1 MKSLDNL
8 SAASPTSLDRNLSRF
23 NGFKTVA
30 ALLINLPD
38 IFHPATYIFSMSSFM
53 TPFLTKPSCLAIAK
67 ETSTSRPLT

>member
-1 MKSLDNL
+1 MTSLDTL
-8 SAASPTSLDRNLSRF
+8 SAASPISLNCNLPRF

-30 ALLINLPD
+30 VLLINLPD
-38 IFHPATYIFSMSSFM
+38 MFHPATYIFSMSSFM